1 MLGSLLLVG
10 FPFRVEEGS
19 WVFLV
24 VLDTCP
30 GMLLSARRDL
40 LLPNVSLKVFFLLL
54 EETVCMLAQLMSL
67 SGVTMTTRL
76 SVLSSSST
84 LWFFEVVR

>member
-1 MLGSLLLVG
+1 MVLGSLLLVG

-30 GMLLSARRDL
+30 GIVLSARRDL
-40 LLPNVSLKVFFLLL
+40 LLASVSLKLFLFLY
-54 EETVCMLAQLMSL
+54 EETVCLLAQLMSL
-67 SGVTMTTRL
+67 TGVMESR
-76 SVLSSSST
+76 
-84 LWFFEVVR
+84 